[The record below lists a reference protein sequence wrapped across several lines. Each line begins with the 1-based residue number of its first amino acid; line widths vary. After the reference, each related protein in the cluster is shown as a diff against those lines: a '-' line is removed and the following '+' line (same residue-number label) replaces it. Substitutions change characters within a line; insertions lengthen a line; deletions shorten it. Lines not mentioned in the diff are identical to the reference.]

1 VQERR
6 FACASRAARPMI
18 RAFIET
24 NRIRGTAEMSSGKKE
39 KKFTDARGLRGFRRL
54 AVFACVAWSFAACA
68 ADTPEKAVNA
78 PIRIAMIEGMS
89 GPFANAGAA
98 VERNLRFGVERVNAR
113 GGVKLAD
120 GAHPLELVVL
130 DGRGSSEASLMQ
142 LRAAIDQRIGFVMQG
157 NSSAVA
163 AALIAAIDRQN
174 TREPDAR
181 VVFLNYSAD
190 DPALTNAACSFWHFR
205 FDAHAG
211 MRMDALADVIE
222 RDRAVKKVY
231 LLNQDYSFGHD
242 VSREAQRAL
251 KERRPD
257 IAITGDEFHPIGRV
271 KDFAPYISKIRASG
285 ADAVVTGNWGNDL
298 TLLVKAARE
307 QGLTTK
313 FYTFYGNS
321 LGAPAALGEAGVKRV
336 VAVADWHPN
345 VGGAASD
352 AYYQAFRARFPSAAD
367 DYLVLRMPL
376 MIEMLAG
383 ALTRAG
389 SADPVAVARA
399 LEGMKFDNGFHASTM
414 RAQDH
419 QLIQPLYM
427 MEMDRAGTPGVK
439 FDNEGS
445 GYGFRT
451 LRAVPADRTAPPT
464 TCAME
469 RPVR

>member
-1 VQERR
+1 MSDAGKQHGLTGWRLGRR
-6 FACASRAARPMI
+6 W
-18 RAFIET
+18 
-24 NRIRGTAEMSSGKKE
+24 
-39 KKFTDARGLRGFRRL
+39 LRL
-54 AVFACVAWSFAACA
+54 ATAACIAWSMAAA
-68 ADTPEKAVNA
+68 AVAAQGA

-98 VERNLRFGVERVNAR
+98 VERNLRFGVERVNAQ

-120 GAHPLELVVL
+120 GAHPLQLVVL
-130 DGRGSSEASLMQ
+130 DGKGSSEASLVQ
-142 LRAAIDQRIGFVMQG
+142 LRAAIDQKIGFVMQG

-163 AALIAAIDRQN
+163 AALVAAIDKQN
-174 TREPDAR
+174 AREPDAR

-190 DPALTNAACSFWHFR
+190 DPALTNASCSFWHFR

-211 MRMDALADVIE
+211 MRMDALADVI
-222 RDRAVKKVY
+222 RDDRSVKKVY

-242 VSREAQRAL
+242 VSREAARAL

-257 IAITGDEFHPIGRV
+257 IAIAGDEFHPIGRV
-271 KDFAPYISKIRASG
+271 KDFAPYIAKIRASG

-307 QGLTTK
+307 QGLNTK

-321 LGAPAALGEAGVKRV
+321 LGAPAALGDAGVKRV

-352 AYYQAFRARFPSAAD
+352 AYYAAFRARYPSAGD

-376 MIEMLAG
+376 MIEMLTQAM
-383 ALTRAG
+383 TRAG
-389 SADPVAVARA
+389 RADPTAVARA

-419 QLIQPLYM
+419 QLIQPLYV
-427 MEMDRAGTPGVK
+427 MEMDRAGAPGVHV
-439 FDNEGS
+439 DNEGS

-451 LRAVPADRTAPPT
+451 LLALPANATAQPSS
-464 TCAME
+464 CDMA
-469 RPVR
+469 RPAR

>member
-1 VQERR
+1 
-6 FACASRAARPMI
+6 
-18 RAFIET
+18 
-24 NRIRGTAEMSSGKKE
+24 MSSGKKE

-130 DGRGSSEASLMQ
+130 DGRGSSEASLVQ